1 MVKSYNKCSIDDK
14 HKDNIININ
23 SSNIQLNYIGSPNNE
38 DNRVIPLI
46 KLDHIRTTLDDTTAQ
61 YEIDEKY
68 DNNRHRIN
76 SSNGDP
82 LDIEIQ
88 LFAND
93 IDLLNGKLDGGNS
106 IDTKFGLFT
115 INIDIPDENI
125 PIVNGEKVKLW
136 IATWMY
142 DKYPDTRPEQ
152 GYIIGDELNQP
163 SLTWVEYNKG
173 FQNNKISWND
183 IVDQDDEMF
192 KEIPTEP
199 NKYYGIIENEGINT
213 LWFKRNSITNP
224 LYPDET
230 QWQGYIN
237 PLVIFLTYGE
247 NINEANENYLYGC
260 SNIIKIQLRTE
271 RCLEGWSGFPNCD
284 TQCCR
289 SETFPQCII
298 NDDNIINI
306 RDSELREFESQN
318 ENENI
323 CRVKIGKEVKV
334 KYSGIPGLD
343 LNSLLTIDISK
354 YAEYINSGNPSEF
367 VGQGHVKDIQIH
379 SIIDGRIFIQSASQ
393 PSDYSCDKVSLIVN
407 GQDRP
412 CENGEGNFFYSL
424 LASSING
431 RSSDGAPRPGLSP
444 DLFNDYGISI
454 QPPIY
459 DPDQEIVDV
468 MKFDRNKCANEF
480 CDDKEG
486 EYIEEKISYTCF
498 DDLSENNRF
507 TEVPDAESYC
517 NLEVTAGVDLS
528 LADAALM
535 QSGAANLIQSYNN
548 CNYDKKIKTGID
560 TEGGECIER
569 RCPKGKFGKNCD
581 NNCCAGICVW
591 PEKYNNPLLGE
602 NKTYKEWCQDKKID
616 PIIPP
621 QRCGCSFDPN
631 ELTLN
636 ATSPPDY
643 KLEGNYQICTNSS
656 QCQTLPEQ
664 ENGWTDI
671 AVNIN
676 NRNWADSDKAKD
688 TVKEWGRYQKFGAVL
703 NDGEPQKQESG
714 DWGCGR
720 AQSFKED
727 GSQPKDNDETIFLGC
742 EPVWAQDSDECQY
755 YPNAENNGNGGQNE
769 GLDDDN
775 EIIKSEVCSQCLAG
789 WYGPEC
795 NMKCC
800 GGLCSKTLN
809 EKDCA
814 EQSRESNELCEFY
827 PSMNMCLSSCQGDTR
842 EDCVTTRGCRWGTD
856 YEEGLKTSPT
866 GDPKD
871 GDIGPYCLNNECV
884 CPNGTPAKGLQCP
897 AHNSESCTSCEKGYQ
912 KTWGVDIMSDYFVC
926 RPTTGI
932 TNLLQWY
939 LGLIEWDNIQ
949 SDFFDSEGIN
959 LIIRTGVF
967 ISILISSGFTLAI
980 FMMLMI
986 GATPAAL
993 VLVGLAIPIGLMVV
1007 AALALYYLPLLFN
1020 NYIWAI
1026 IPKISIPFTP
1036 ISIGGGKR
1044 IETAFL
1050 LFKAPYFIVFP
1061 ILCVI
1066 VLIGVMLNI
1075 SPQMIELFKETME
1088 SVKKW
1093 MAENE

>member
-38 DNRVIPLI
+38 DDRVIPLI

-68 DNNRHRIN
+68 DNNRNRIN
-76 SSNGDP
+76 TSNGDP

-115 INIDIPDENI
+115 INIDIPNENI

-142 DKYPDTRPEQ
+142 DKYPDARPEQ
-152 GYIIGDELNQP
+152 GYIIGDEINQP

-289 SETFPQCII
+289 SETFSQCII
-298 NDDNIINI
+298 GDDNIINI

-318 ENENI
+318 KDKNI
-323 CRVKIGKEVKV
+323 CRVKIGEEEKFT
-334 KYSGIPGLD
+334 GIPGLD
-343 LNSLLTIDISK
+343 ENSLSPID
-354 YAEYINSGNPSEF
+354 EP
-367 VGQGHVKDIQIH
+367 
-379 SIIDGRIFIQSASQ
+379 
-393 PSDYSCDKVSLIVN
+393 DK
-407 GQDRP
+407 
-412 CENGEGNFFYSL
+412 
-424 LASSING
+424 
-431 RSSDGAPRPGLSP
+431 
-444 DLFNDYGISI
+444 
-454 QPPIY
+454 
-459 DPDQEIVDV
+459 EIVDV
-468 MKFDRNKCANEF
+468 MKFDRNKCAQEF
-480 CDDKEG
+480 CEYKTG
-486 EYIEEKISYTCF
+486 EYIPEKISYTCF

-507 TEVPDAESYC
+507 SEVPDAESYC

-602 NKTYKEWCQDKKID
+602 YKTYKEWCEDKKID

-636 ATSPPDY
+636 TTSPPDY
-643 KLEGNYQICTNSS
+643 RLEGNYQICTNSS

-676 NRNWADSDKAKD
+676 NRNWADSDKAKE
-688 TVKEWGRYQKFGAVL
+688 TVEEWGRYQEFGSVI
-703 NDGEPQKQESG
+703 DSKGVPQKQESG
-714 DWGCGR
+714 DWGCGK
-720 AQSFKED
+720 AQSLTED
-727 GSQPKDNDETIFLGC
+727 GNSFKGSEETIFLGC

-800 GGLCSKTLN
+800 GGLCSKTLD

-814 EQSRESNELCEFY
+814 EQSRESDELCEFY

-866 GDPKD
+866 GDPSD

-912 KTWGVDIMSDYFVC
+912 KTWGVGIMSDYFVC

-939 LGLIEWDNIQ
+939 LGLIEWENIQ

-967 ISILISSGFTLAI
+967 ISILISSGFSLAI

-993 VLVGLAIPIGLMVV
+993 VLLGLAIPISLMVL
-1007 AALALYYLPLLFN
+1007 AALVLYYLPLLFN

-1088 SVKKW
+1088 SVKKL
-1093 MAENE
+1093 MAKNE

>member
-14 HKDNIININ
+14 HKDNIINLN

-38 DNRVIPLI
+38 DDRVIPLI
-46 KLDHIRTTLDDTTAQ
+46 KLDHIRTTLDDTTDQ
-61 YEIDEKY
+61 YEIEEKY
-68 DNNRHRIN
+68 DNNRHRVN
-76 SSNGDP
+76 TSKGDP

-106 IDTKFGLFT
+106 IDTKYGLFT

-142 DKYPDTRPEQ
+142 DKYPDTRPDQ
-152 GYIIGDELNQP
+152 GYIIEDIDAEINQP

-183 IVDQDDEMF
+183 IVDQNDEMF

-298 NDDNIINI
+298 DGNIINI

-323 CRVKIGKEVKV
+323 CRVKIGEEEKF
-334 KYSGIPGLD
+334 SGI
-343 LNSLLTIDISK
+343 
-354 YAEYINSGNPSEF
+354 
-367 VGQGHVKDIQIH
+367 
-379 SIIDGRIFIQSASQ
+379 
-393 PSDYSCDKVSLIVN
+393 
-407 GQDRP
+407 
-412 CENGEGNFFYSL
+412 
-424 LASSING
+424 
-431 RSSDGAPRPGLSP
+431 
-444 DLFNDYGISI
+444 
-454 QPPIY
+454 
-459 DPDQEIVDV
+459 PDQEIVDV
-468 MKFDRNKCANEF
+468 MKFDRNKCAKEF
-480 CDDKEG
+480 CDDKGG

-602 NKTYKEWCQDKKID
+602 YKTYKEWCQDKKID

-676 NRNWADSDKAKD
+676 NRNWADSLVAKE
-688 TVKEWGRYQKFGAVL
+688 TVKEWGRYQEFGAVL

-720 AQSFKED
+720 AQSFNEE
-727 GSQPKDNDETIFLGC
+727 GSEHKGANETIFLGC

-800 GGLCSKTLN
+800 GGLCSKTLD

-814 EQSRESNELCEFY
+814 EQSRESDELCEFY
-827 PSMNMCLSSCQGDTR
+827 PSLNMCLSSCQGDTR

-897 AHNSESCTSCEKGYQ
+897 AHNSESCTSCEKGYKQ
-912 KTWGVDIMSDYFVC
+912 TWGRGIMSDYFVC

-932 TNLLQWY
+932 TNLLEWY
-939 LGLIEWDNIQ
+939 LGLIEWDSIQ

-967 ISILISSGFTLAI
+967 ITILISSLLSLVI

-993 VLVGLAIPIGLMVV
+993 VLLGLVVPIGVLVLV
-1007 AALALYYLPLLFN
+1007 SLFLYYIPLFFN

-1050 LFKAPYFIVFP
+1050 LFKAPYFLLFP

-1088 SVKKW
+1088 SIKKL